1 MKLSIKSL
9 SILAIGG
16 MLAGTALAGPGDAYA
31 SHTASI
37 AIARAEKKKEGVT
50 IAPFRKG
57 MTPAGDK
64 AKAEETLTAK

>member
-37 AIARAEKKKEGVT
+37 AIARAEKEKGGVT

-57 MTPAGDK
+57 VAPARDK
-64 AKAEETLTAK
+64 AEAEKTLTAK